1 MLLNKDDPSYYEE
14 NGVGLTV
21 LDCAMLVLIQLFHNE
36 RDEGDHHRH
45 WRQQQ
50 EDFNCPEN
58 ELQVF
63 KYLLDYLKT
72 KRRITSGKEV
82 NKATNLLIQ
91 QSTSDKKPLSRWE
104 RRNQQVKAKEI
115 LDDIDWAVPL
125 DEDILPGDTSK
136 RFLKGVDETLYRVQ
150 TEIDNV
156 DTSDGEGDEP
166 EDELL
171 D

>member
-45 WRQQQ
+45 WR
-50 EDFNCPEN
+50 DFNCPEN